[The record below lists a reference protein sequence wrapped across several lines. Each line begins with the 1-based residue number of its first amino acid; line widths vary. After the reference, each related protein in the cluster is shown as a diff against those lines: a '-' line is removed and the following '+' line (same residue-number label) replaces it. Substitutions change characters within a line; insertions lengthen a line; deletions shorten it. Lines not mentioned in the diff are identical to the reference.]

1 MEVHF
6 SEYEQSNTFVMHQV
20 QVKVIKENDVIND
33 PVRYCCRH
41 TDLTNDTTEN
51 MKCSSSHHFC
61 THGMVPVDSTGI
73 EEEEEEERVPLC
85 RFLHISPEV
94 LFQMS

>member
-1 MEVHF
+1 
-6 SEYEQSNTFVMHQV
+6 
-20 QVKVIKENDVIND
+20 
-33 PVRYCCRH
+33 
-41 TDLTNDTTEN
+41 
-51 MKCSSSHHFC
+51 
-61 THGMVPVDSTGI
+61 MVPVDSTGI